1 MIECVIHKNGD
12 DVEACARDL
21 ATASEWEEA
30 LNDLEEMGFA
40 NRELN
45 KTLMLKNAGNI
56 KRTVKDL
63 VEA

>member
-1 MIECVIHKNGD
+1 
-12 DVEACARDL
+12 
-21 ATASEWEEA
+21 
-30 LNDLEEMGFA
+30 MGFK

-45 KTLMLKNAGNI
+45 KTLMLKHGGNI